1 MSQEQPEGGVVGVL
15 RAEASATVT
24 RGPETLAR
32 IAAGELNPDG
42 SVAPARGDDSDEA
55 DRDDQPGDLD

>member
-1 MSQEQPEGGVVGVL
+1 MSEEQPRGGVVGVL

-24 RGPETLAR
+24 FGPETLAR

-42 SVAPARGDDSDEA
+42 TPVNPEPDE
-55 DRDDQPGDLD
+55 DEDEDGEPG